1 MLFSI
6 SVVVLCAG
14 LAATGSA
21 AAESLSLQPLLREA
35 VSLHPEVRQ
44 RRGEIQTGRLDLDAA
59 KWSRFPSATAG
70 VESASQGPAGL
81 VTVRQP
87 IWTGGKITGQ
97 IDYATAKLVTNQAT
111 LVETQQSVL
120 QRSAQTY
127 YDILRYQTRLKIV
140 RDNEAEHKHLLEI
153 IQRRVKSEVSPGTDE
168 TQAMARYRQV
178 ISERIVVELQL
189 ASARSALE
197 QMLGRKAAVQA
208 TAKPLGMPNLSEAVL
223 LDMALAYS
231 PERRRLLAQIETIDA
246 EVELAKSKLKPELYM
261 AYQTRT
267 GTLDFG
273 QSRNRYFVG
282 VEMQTGAG
290 LSALSGIQS
299 ALSRKE
305 SEREKLAAAERTLT
319 NQIRSTWAEMNALN
333 SQLEPVRA
341 LLVSTEDVVASY
353 LRQFQVGRRSW
364 LEVLNAQREKFQ
376 AYNTLADIENPLEY
390 AKLRLLLQSGQV
402 NADSLNLLNQ

>member
-1 MLFSI
+1 MIFPVSLI
-6 SVVVLCAG
+6 VLCAG
-14 LAATGSA
+14 LAFNTGA
-21 AAESLSLQPLLREA
+21 RAETLSLQPLLREA
-35 VSLHPEVRQ
+35 VTLHPEVRQ
-44 RRGEIQTGRLDLDAA
+44 RRGEIQTGRLDLDSA

-70 VESASQGPAGL
+70 IESASTGASGL
-81 VTVRQP
+81 LTFRQP

-97 IDYATAKLVTNQAT
+97 IDYATAKLATNQAS

-127 YDILRYQTRLKIV
+127 FDILRHETRLKIV

-178 ISERIVVELQL
+178 LSERIQIELQL
-189 ASARSALE
+189 ASARSSLE
-197 QMLGRKAAVQA
+197 QMLGRKVDVQA
-208 TAKPLGMPNLSEAVL
+208 RARPIGMGTLNEAAL

-231 PERRRLLAQIETIDA
+231 PERKRLRAQIDTIDA
-246 EVELAKSKLKPELYM
+246 EIALAESKLKPELYM
-261 AYQTRT
+261 AYQART
-267 GTLDFG
+267 GSLGAG
-273 QSRNRYFVG
+273 QDRGRAYVG
-282 VEMQTGAG
+282 IEMQTGAG

-305 SEREKLAAAERTLT
+305 SEREKLAAADRALS
-319 NQIRSTWAEMNALN
+319 NQIRATWAEMNALSN
-333 SQLEPVRA
+333 QLEPVRA
-341 LLVSTEDVVASY
+341 LLTSTEDVVASY

-376 AYNTLADIENPLEY
+376 AYNTLADIENPLEF
-390 AKLRLLLQSGQV
+390 AKLRLLLQAGQV
-402 NADSLNLLNQ
+402 TAESLHLLNE

>member
-1 MLFSI
+1 MILPV
-6 SVVVLCAG
+6 SVVILCVG
-14 LAATGSA
+14 LAVSGSA
-21 AAESLSLQPLLREA
+21 AAETLSLQPLLREA
-35 VSLHPEVRQ
+35 VTKHPEVRQ
-44 RRGEIQTGRLDLDAA
+44 RRGEIQTGRLDLDSA

-70 VESASQGPAGL
+70 VESVTQGSAGL
-81 VTVRQP
+81 ITLRQP
-87 IWTGGKITGQ
+87 VWTGGKITGQ
-97 IDYATAKLVTNQAT
+97 IDYATAKLVTSQAT

-127 YDILRYQTRLKIV
+127 YDILRYETRLKIV

-153 IQRRVKSEVSPGTDE
+153 IQRRVASQVSPGTDE

-178 ISERIVVELQL
+178 ISERIQVELQL

-197 QMLGRKAAVQA
+197 QMLGRKVGVKAA
-208 TAKPLGMPNLSEAVL
+208 AKPISMHTSTEDML
-223 LDMALAYS
+223 LDMAQAYS
-231 PERRRLLAQIETIDA
+231 PERKRLLAQIETIDA
-246 EVELAKSKLKPELYM
+246 EVALAQSKLKPELYV
-261 AYQTRT
+261 AYQART
-267 GTLDFG
+267 GTLAFG
-273 QSRNRYFVG
+273 QDRSRFYVG

-305 SEREKLAAAERTLT
+305 SEREKLAAAERILS

-333 SQLEPVRA
+333 NQLEPVRA
-341 LLVSTEDVVASY
+341 LLVSSEDVVASY

-376 AYNTLADIENPLEY
+376 AYNTLADIENPLEF

-402 NADSLNLLNQ
+402 NAESLHLLTE